1 MTDFT
6 ESDEYADMLAEAY
19 AQINRAHI
27 REALARGELEP
38 IAEAIANNE

>member
-6 ESDEYADMLAEAY
+6 ESQEYADMLAEAI

-27 REALARGELEP
+27 RQALERGELEP
-38 IAEAIANNE
+38 IAEDIANLE

>member
-6 ESDEYADMLAEAY
+6 ESDEYADMLAEAI

-27 REALARGELEP
+27 REALERGELEP
-38 IAEAIANNE
+38 IVESLVDE

>member
-1 MTDFT
+1 MDFT

-38 IAEAIANNE
+38 IIESLVDDE